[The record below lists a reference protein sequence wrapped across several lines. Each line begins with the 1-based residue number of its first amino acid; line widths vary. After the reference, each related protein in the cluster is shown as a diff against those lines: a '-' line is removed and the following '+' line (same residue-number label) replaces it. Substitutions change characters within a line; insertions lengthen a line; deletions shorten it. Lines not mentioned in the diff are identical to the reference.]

1 VLNVLSVNHSYF
13 PVAKSRSVEIFN
25 CKSNMVLYC
34 VLERTER
41 WITMLVIALQIILF
55 SLSVCKMPV
64 IFICLTLARD
74 WLIVKIGQLLLERT
88 PACLVMS
95 KFDR

>member
-1 VLNVLSVNHSYF
+1 
-13 PVAKSRSVEIFN
+13 
-25 CKSNMVLYC
+25 
-34 VLERTER
+34 
-41 WITMLVIALQIILF
+41 MLVIALQIILF

-64 IFICLTLARD
+64 IFISLTLARD